1 MLGGAVF
8 TGGSVGSV
16 GRLWVVVLVVAVVA
30 FSTGVLVVG
39 VPVVPSAPV
48 VDELVLAVD
57 PVDARR
63 PLT

>member
-16 GRLWVVVLVVAVVA
+16 GRLCVVVPVVAVVA

-57 PVDARR
+57 PVDACR